1 MKKLF
6 TLLVASILFVFISCE
21 RHSDIAAPATGDNPS
36 VVEEQSPIKGIWEC
50 QLDGVKMTFVFS
62 DDKVEY
68 KYYIERFNASAIYKG
83 AYTIKDSDITL
94 EFRSISTKNSSG
106 IEYYAPE
113 KMPKEAIFKDENTII
128 YIDNSYTR
136 K

>member
-1 MKKLF
+1 MLMRKPF
-6 TLLVASILFVFISCE
+6 LLLIVCLMMTTFVSCE
-21 RHSDIAAPATGDNPS
+21 RPSDAEEPS
-36 VVEEQSPIKGIWEC
+36 ITRDEQSPIKGIWEC
-50 QLDGVKMTFVFS
+50 QLNGVKMTFVFS

-94 EFRSISTKNSSG
+94 EFRSISTQNSSG

-113 KMPKEAIFKDENTII
+113 KMPKGAIFKDENTII

>member
-6 TLLVASILFVFISCE
+6 LLFAAAMMFTFISCE
-21 RHSDIAAPATGDNPS
+21 RHSEIDNPATGDNPS
-36 VVEEQSPIKGIWEC
+36 IVEEQSPIKGIWEC
-50 QLDGVKMTFVFS
+50 QLNGVKMTFVFS

-94 EFRSISTKNSSG
+94 EFRSISTQNSSG